1 MGTPA
6 RPRRRD
12 AGRPRGRHVTDAVLD
27 ATLAELAAAGL
38 EGLSVERVALRA
50 DVHKTTVYRR
60 WPTRAALVAAALQGI
75 AADVVGGAPPPPPRR
90 GGQIG
95 PRGRRAAGRA
105 PPHTT
110 PVPRRAPPP
119 AGRGGPPPPGSAAPG
134 VGRAPDTGTLRGD
147 LIGLLERLAS
157 FLDRPE
163 GRAVA
168 RAALSSQAEA
178 EVANLAT
185 RRLELPMAGAMVALV
200 ARARARGEWRHDLR
214 AELVIPALVGALLHR
229 ALLEHADVGRP
240 WLDDLVD
247 LALAGITPRD
257 AA

>member
-75 AADVVGGAPPPPPRR
+75 ADDV
-90 GGQIG
+90 
-95 PRGRRAAGRA
+95 
-105 PPHTT
+105 
-110 PVPRRAPPP
+110 
-119 AGRGGPPPPGSAAPG
+119 

>member
-1 MGTPA
+1 MGTPS
-6 RPRRRD
+6 RSRRRD
-12 AGRPRGRHVTDAVLD
+12 AGRPRGRHVADAVLD

-60 WPTRAALVAAALQGI
+60 WPNRAALVAAALEGI
-75 AADVVGGAPPPPPRR
+75 ADDVVG
-90 GGQIG
+90 
-95 PRGRRAAGRA
+95 
-105 PPHTT
+105 H
-110 PVPRRAPPP
+110 
-119 AGRGGPPPPGSAAPG
+119 
-134 VGRAPDTGTLRGD
+134 APDTGTLRGD
-147 LIGLLERLAS
+147 LVGLLARLAS

-168 RAALSSQAEA
+168 RAALSPQAEA
-178 EVANLAT
+178 DVADLAA
-185 RRLELPMAGAMVALV
+185 RRLGRPMAGEMESLV
-200 ARARARGEWRHDLR
+200 ARARARGEWRDGLR
-214 AELVIPALVGALLHR
+214 ADLVIPALVGALLHR
-229 ALLEHADVGRP
+229 ALLEHAGVGRP